1 MRAFKRRLRDNSRSQ
16 VISSRGL
23 TVRPVED
30 DARALQIIGY
40 GNGLPAAAP
49 THWSFAQ
56 LCSLASPGNS
66 PASYFR
72 DVSMPAPMIADC
84 LNYNLRF
91 TRGVEDVGILLT
103 EDGPVS
109 ELRAVNGPNYG
120 RVWDAD
126 IVDLLVD
133 RFGDGI
139 NGQWRVPG
147 EFGQRVSVTRDNTTL

>member
-1 MRAFKRRLRDNSRSQ
+1 M
-16 VISSRGL
+16 
-23 TVRPVED
+23 
-30 DARALQIIGY
+30 
-40 GNGLPAAAP
+40 AAP
-49 THWSFAQ
+49 I
-56 LCSLASPGNS
+56 
-66 PASYFR
+66 
-72 DVSMPAPMIADC
+72 IADC

-103 EDGPVS
+103 EDGHFS

-139 NGQWRVPG
+139 TGQWRVPG
-147 EFGQRVSVTRDNTTL
+147 EFGQRVTVKKDNTTLFASDRDMFVFLADEDNRIEIPGRRTLATGTALNGSFARGFFVGNSEVGKSS